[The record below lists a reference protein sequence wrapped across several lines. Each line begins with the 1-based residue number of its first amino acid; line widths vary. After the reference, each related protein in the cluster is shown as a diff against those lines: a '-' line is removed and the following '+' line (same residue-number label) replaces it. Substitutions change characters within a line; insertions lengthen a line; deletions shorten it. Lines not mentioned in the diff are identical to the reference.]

1 MILKIFSE
9 AILQAFQQLAGN
21 KLRTLLSL
29 LGIMIGILCI
39 IMVFSAVDSLEEN
52 IRSSFDK
59 LGDDVIYVSRFPW
72 DEDPGDK
79 WWIYSKRPNPD
90 YDDFMA
96 LSNKLE
102 GYDAISYSSF
112 IGSKTVKYRE
122 DDVSNIFVVGASHQY
137 NQIFRLKMSEGRF
150 FSPTESHLGSNKIV
164 IGHEVAQ
171 ALFGDA
177 QAVGKKVKVM
187 GRMFT
192 IIGVIQ
198 KEGNSLINIINYDEG
213 VIVPLNAARKMFDIK
228 QRGASISVKAGA
240 GLDLDQLQDQIT
252 SVLRNKRK
260 IKPKEDSNFSLNR
273 LTIIS
278 QALDGFFAILT
289 IAGLIIGGFATIVGM
304 FSVANIMFVSV
315 KERTRIIGI
324 KKALG
329 AKPFII
335 LIEFLI
341 EAIILCLLGGLL
353 GLGIVWALAYAVTY
367 ALDFNIF
374 LSTKN
379 IVLGIGLSIFIGV
392 LAGIIPAFIAS
403 RMDPVEAMR
412 K

>member
-1 MILKIFSE
+1 MILKVISE
-9 AILQAFQQLAGN
+9 AVLQALQQLAGN

-39 IMVFSAVDSLEEN
+39 IMVFSAVDSLESN

-59 LGDDVIYVSRFPW
+59 LGDDVIYISKFPW
-72 DEDPGDK
+72 GEDPGDN
-79 WWIYSKRPNPD
+79 WWKYSRRPNPN
-90 YDDFMA
+90 YDDFVA
-96 LSNKLE
+96 LQEKLD
-102 GYDAISYSSF
+102 GYDAIAYSSF
-112 IGSKTVKYRE
+112 IGSKTIKHRKDE
-122 DDVSNIFVVGASHQY
+122 ASNIFVVGASHQY
-137 NQIFRLKMSEGRF
+137 NSIFRLTMAEGRF
-150 FSPTESHLGSNKIV
+150 FSPTESQLGSNKIV
-164 IGHEVAQ
+164 IGYEVAE
-171 ALFGDA
+171 ALFGTN
-177 QAVGKKVKVM
+177 QAVGKKVKIM
-187 GRMFT
+187 GRMFQV
-192 IIGVIQ
+192 IGVIK
-198 KEGNSLINIINYDEG
+198 KEGNSLINIINYDQG
-213 VIVPLNAARKMFDIK
+213 VIIPLNAARKMFDVK
-228 QRGASISVKAGA
+228 NRGASISVKAGA

-260 IKPKEDSNFSLNR
+260 IKPKEESNFSLNR

-289 IAGLIIGGFATIVGM
+289 IAGLIIGGFATVVGM

-315 KERTRIIGI
+315 KERTNIIGI

-329 AKPFII
+329 AQPYII

-353 GLGIVWALAYAVTY
+353 GLGVVWLLAYVVTNI
-367 ALDFNIF
+367 LEFNIF

-379 IVLGIGLSIFIGV
+379 IILGISLSIIIGV